1 MTLEGTIVYADKQ
14 AEWMSKYSDVGE
26 YESRSEYYRQLAE
39 WLRELK
45 KYKESDTIFEAFQTV
60 GIMIRA
66 KVNELCNDGKFIEAE
81 EIRHGDIELVCPDIR
96 RRQYPHHRPEGDF
109 PHEPVRTAAE
119 GRTATADAV

>member
-81 EIRHGDIELVCPDIR
+81 EIEKAYKTINEYFENSLMWKEKED
-96 RRQYPHHRPEGDF
+96 
-109 PHEPVRTAAE
+109 
-119 GRTATADAV
+119 DA